1 MLKPWF
7 QKINYEA
14 VEGPE
19 LTWNLT
25 AHSLVSRSGHSHVWC
40 KQRGSYSGLMRTL
53 MESCTLCVFSLR
65 PRPCSL
71 IPQASLFQ
79 CFSLLTPI
87 LHLPLEKRPSQA
99 NSRDKDFPPSH
110 LFPERYR
117 KRGSLQRL
125 RPTTRWGDGKRGYKQ
140 SLKHCGSSSQF
151 FLLFLC
157 SFSISFTISMGFGDC
172 IEMMVIEV
180 PVAN

>member
-125 RPTTRWGDGKRGYKQ
+125 RPKTRWGDGKRGYRAW
-140 SLKHCGSSSQF
+140 SIVAP
-151 FLLFLC
+151 LLNF
-157 SFSISFTISMGFGDC
+157 SFSSFAAFQFHSLFQWDLGI
-172 IEMMVIEV
+172 
-180 PVAN
+180 ALKWW